1 MRTVNAQL
9 NAHPVTICL
18 SILSQE
24 ADYMADYNYDAEDV
38 DADEEG
44 FERVR
49 FCRSDGDSDH
59 AWLCA
64 FVDCNTRS

>member
-1 MRTVNAQL
+1 
-9 NAHPVTICL
+9 
-18 SILSQE
+18 
-24 ADYMADYNYDAEDV
+24 MADYNYDAEDV